1 MWKRRQAAV
10 YQAEARTSTDLELM
24 KERLSDAE
32 ARLNATKIP
41 MKEELESLRSDKE
54 IENDA
59 LLENQQLWEDE
70 RRRFTE
76 QIQVMEERILL
87 SEKSFLDLMDA
98 SSLDSSLLHRPIT

>member
-1 MWKRRQAAV
+1 M

-41 MKEELESLRSDKE
+41 MKEELESLRSGKE

-87 SEKSFLDLMDA
+87 SEKSLVVSFSKLKK
-98 SSLDSSLLHRPIT
+98 